1 MGRRLAPLLS
11 LRQQA
16 GGKRDQRR
24 TRKRNDPW
32 NSHLEESGGNT
43 VPGSSWP
50 SGNTNFFTC
59 IPLSPFLAGAPIT
72 VTWSPGLRVLLLQPL
87 LDRRFG
93 LGSSPCHSMALPLSS
108 FTVKVSNVCGLTYW
122 SSVTVARMVTI
133 FVMSYSEAPWCAHR
147 GIEIRN
153 IPIVKATRVI
163 CSLVTRPPSWISAG
177 LALI

>member
-1 MGRRLAPLLS
+1 MGRSLASLLS
-11 LRQQA
+11 LRRN
-16 GGKRDQRR
+16 GG
-24 TRKRNDPW
+24 RKREQRPAHNRNDSW

-43 VPGSSWP
+43 VPGSSGP

-93 LGSSPCHSMALPLSS
+93 LGRSPCHSMALPLSS

-122 SSVTVARMVTI
+122 SSVTVARMV
-133 FVMSYSEAPWCAHR
+133 
-147 GIEIRN
+147 
-153 IPIVKATRVI
+153 
-163 CSLVTRPPSWISAG
+163 
-177 LALI
+177 

>member
-11 LRQQA
+11 LRQQS
-16 GGKRDQRR
+16 GRKREQRR

-50 SGNTNFFTC
+50 SGKTNFFTC
-59 IPLSPFLAGAPIT
+59 KPFSPFLAGAPMT

-93 LGSSPCHSMALPLSS
+93 LGSSPCQSTTLPLSS
-108 FTVKVSNVCGLTYW
+108 FTVKVSNECGFTNW
-122 SSVTVARMVTI
+122 SSVTVARRVTT
-133 FVMSYSEAPWCAHR
+133 FVMSYSEAPWCASR
-147 GIEIRN
+147 GIEVR
-153 IPIVKATRVI
+153 KQM
-163 CSLVTRPPSWISAG
+163 
-177 LALI
+177 